1 MVRPPTD
8 RQVRRSG
15 PSLSAVTAGSDTSR
29 RRATGRMI
37 RAFSRSSGVASAGS
51 DGLRFCPSVPFASTS
66 ACSSLS
72 NMMCASYRSL
82 RLSRQYCSGTTRAI
96 RRRTN
101 SCMNRCMTLTHRQQT
116 QSQQRRFLVA
126 GTGHTRRRG
135 RGRKERRASKR
146 QDRSSTESERK
157 RNAAVQRLAGQNS
170 RSGSSTSRRTLA
182 PGSVLG
188 RFFMA
193 LPDRSRVK
201 SISWRVPP
209 LVLLLYGAM
218 FSSDHHQYGYD
229 YGISPGRV
237 AMGLGSSMIPT
248 ILPRDVVLFECIS
261 YRLLPD
267 VLRRELQ
274 VGDVVIYVV
283 DKEKGF
289 FGARYIT
296 KRIVATGGMEVDR
309 RGQHADLFGDRSNYG
324 ILPDSNDTQEMVEDD
339 EYVTRYGRQVD
350 AAIGEKK
357 EMVTVPEGHLWLEGD
372 NPVYSIDSRQ
382 YGPIAITS
390 VRGRVV
396 ARLFPW
402 SRASSDGAER
412 QQKENGGKQGSGF
425 GFFGLN
431 RPEPPP
437 LDDLAREKL
446 ETFFAGASNGE
457 GGDGGGS
464 GSGA

>member
-1 MVRPPTD
+1 M
-8 RQVRRSG
+8 
-15 PSLSAVTAGSDTSR
+15 
-29 RRATGRMI
+29 
-37 RAFSRSSGVASAGS
+37 
-51 DGLRFCPSVPFASTS
+51 
-66 ACSSLS
+66 
-72 NMMCASYRSL
+72 
-82 RLSRQYCSGTTRAI
+82 
-96 RRRTN
+96 
-101 SCMNRCMTLTHRQQT
+101 

-126 GTGHTRRRG
+126 GTGRTGR

-157 RNAAVQRLAGQNS
+157 RNAALQRLAGQNS
-170 RSGSSTSRRTLA
+170 RSGPSTSRRTLA
-182 PGSVLG
+182 PGGGVLG
-188 RFFMA
+188 RFWMA

-209 LVLLLYGAM
+209 LVLLLYGTM
-218 FSSDHHQYGYD
+218 FSSGHHQYGYD
-229 YGISPGRV
+229 YGISPGGV
-237 AMGLGSSMIPT
+237 AMGIGSSMIPT

-267 VLRRELQ
+267 ALKRELQ

-324 ILPDSNDTQEMVEDD
+324 ILPDSNLTQEMVEDD
-339 EYVTRYGRQVD
+339 EYVTRYGRQAD

-357 EMVTVPEGHLWLEGD
+357 EIVTVPDGHLWLEGD
-372 NPVYSIDSRQ
+372 NPVYSIDSRH
-382 YGPIAITS
+382 YGPVPLSS

-396 ARLFPW
+396 ARIFPW
-402 SRASSDGAER
+402 NRASSDGAER
-412 QQKENGGKQGSGF
+412 QQKENDGRQRSGF

-431 RPEPPP
+431 RPEPPT

-446 ETFFAGASNGE
+446 ERFLAGANSRE
-457 GGDGGGS
+457 GGS
-464 GSGA
+464 GSGALER